1 MVQLFVGLM
10 AEGATDYLFL
20 KPVVEKAL
28 LDISSKEIDKDVEIL
43 VFEVKYEKDGGFH
56 NHVFNASKNGY
67 EKYGIMSL
75 VIHADADD
83 LNANKAYQTKI
94 EPAVNFINRQEDEE
108 LCKELVAIVPVYETE
123 SWMLANKELI
133 KKHIGTNK
141 TDAQLNIDGHPESMR
156 SPKEK
161 IEEAI
166 RIGRQDLPR
175 KIRDKVTINDLYSIL
190 GESLDVRDIENFT
203 SYKDFV
209 NNVKTMFRNLN
220 LLYKPL

>member
-10 AEGATDYLFL
+10 AEGATDYRFL
-20 KPVVEKAL
+20 KPVIEKTL
-28 LDISSKEIDKDVEIL
+28 LDISSKEIEKDVEIL
-43 VFEVKYEKDGGFH
+43 VFEVEFQKEGNFP
-56 NHVFNASKNGY
+56 NHVFNASKDGF

-83 LNANKAYQTKI
+83 LNANVAYQTKI
-94 EPAVNFINRQEDEE
+94 QPAVNFIGSHEDVE

-123 SWMLANKELI
+123 SWMLANKELL
-133 KKHIGTNK
+133 KKHIGTNR

-156 SPKEK
+156 RPKEK

-166 RIGRQDLPR
+166 RIGRQDLPK
-175 KIRDKVTINDLYSIL
+175 KIRDKLTINDLYSIL
-190 GESLDVRDIENFT
+190 GESLDVRDIENFI

-209 NNVKTMFRNLN
+209 NNVKTMLRNLN
-220 LLYKPL
+220 FLH

>member
-10 AEGATDYLFL
+10 AEGVTDYLFL
-20 KPVVEKAL
+20 KPVIEKAL
-28 LDISSKEIDKDVEIL
+28 LDISSKEIDKDV
-43 VFEVKYEKDGGFH
+43 D
-56 NHVFNASKNGY
+56 
-67 EKYGIMSL
+67 
-75 VIHADADD
+75 
-83 LNANKAYQTKI
+83 
-94 EPAVNFINRQEDEE
+94 